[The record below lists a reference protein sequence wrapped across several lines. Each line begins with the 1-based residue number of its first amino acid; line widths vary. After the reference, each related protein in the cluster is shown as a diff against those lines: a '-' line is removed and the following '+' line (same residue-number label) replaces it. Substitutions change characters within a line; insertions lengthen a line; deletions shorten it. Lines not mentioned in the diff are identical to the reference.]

1 MTELVEEE
9 RWRLAIIMSLSSSS
23 LCNPATKSSRL
34 ALLDDS
40 NSSFCL
46 DSSNC
51 FLNSCIFALLL
62 FFPPEPPES
71 SCTLLTAL
79 GVDVAGAPL
88 ANELLVFLL
97 CRILA
102 NLDA

>member
-23 LCNPATKSSRL
+23 LCNPATRSSKL
-34 ALLDDS
+34 ALLDAS

-46 DSSNC
+46 DSSSC
-51 FLNSCIFALLL
+51 FLSSCIFALLL

-79 GVDVAGAPL
+79 GVDVAGVAL
-88 ANELLVFLL
+88 ARELLAFLL
-97 CRILA
+97 CLIFA
-102 NLDA
+102 NLEA

>member
-23 LCNPATKSSRL
+23 LCNPATKSSKL
-34 ALLDDS
+34 ALLDAS
-40 NSSFCL
+40 SSSFCL

-51 FLNSCIFALLL
+51 FLSSCIFALLF
-62 FFPPEPPES
+62 FFPPEPPKS
-71 SCTLLTAL
+71 SCTADLLTAL
-79 GVDVAGAPL
+79 GVDVAGAP
-88 ANELLVFLL
+88 LLVFLL